1 VTRLRAR
8 RPGRAARLAW
18 MLSAA
23 GTVLLVAA
31 LAWAAAAVLWRA
43 ELDRLKTRFVGEL
56 TVMTGLDE
64 MTVALLGR
72 LVAEPGRGQVV
83 LVEADPNH
91 PLLEEARATG
101 ARVIIADPGRAGT
114 LRPVLIHLGRPA
126 VRQVFALP
134 ALAPPVPVRPA
145 GISHR
150 DR

>member
-1 VTRLRAR
+1 MTRLRAR

-18 MLSAA
+18 MLPAA
-23 GTVLLVAA
+23 GTVLLVA
-31 LAWAAAAVLWRA
+31 LWRA

-91 PLLEEARATG
+91 PLLEEARAAG